1 MRNLKA
7 GIVACVIS
15 GLVAGQIVSAQTA
28 PDTPVP
34 SDTQMPPNSAAD
46 KTAPTGPTMGAK
58 TPAAAPAKTPAEV
71 YKDIEAT
78 VGFVPQFFRQI
89 ADSQIES
96 FWASMKTFQMN
107 PNTALDGKTKE
118 LIGLAVAAQ
127 IPCDYC
133 VAFHTQ
139 AARKNGATDQELREA
154 VGMAAMTRLGST
166 VLNGNQIDQAQF
178 KKDLQRMMKDT
189 GTVKRQATR

>member
-1 MRNLKA
+1 M
-7 GIVACVIS
+7 VACVIS

-34 SDTQMPPNSAAD
+34 SDTRTPPNTAAD
-46 KTAPTGPTMGAK
+46 KTAPMGAN
-58 TPAAAPAKTPAEV
+58 TPPAAPAKTPAEV

-166 VLNGNQIDQAQF
+166 VLNGNQTDQVQF